1 MKRLFP
7 LAATIML
14 GACTAIPVKTLYK
27 LATADLMTVDPTVL
41 RVAAQMPDWVAPRPE
56 GVKLELGMKRDG
68 ETPLT
73 ERFSLEAIPTSLEG
87 KTLNDAA
94 KSGYQLY
101 AYRLAPADIPRL
113 QHFRDTL
120 KAKKAD
126 GGKKPESSMG
136 VSVDACRKTELP
148 DGKIPMTTY
157 LRLDTESGYLP
168 LLVDYDLKQKV
179 NGKDL
184 AALIP
189 PCQSHQ
195 SH

>member
-7 LAATIML
+7 IAAAILL

-27 LATADLMTVDPTVL
+27 LATADLMTVDSTVL
-41 RVAAQMPDWVAPRPE
+41 RVAAQMPDWVAPRPA
-56 GVKLELGMKRDG
+56 GVKLELGMKRTG
-68 ETPLT
+68 EPDVS
-73 ERFSLEAIPTSLEG
+73 ERFILEAIPTSLEG

-94 KSGYQLY
+94 KPGYQLY

-126 GGKKPESSMG
+126 GGKKPESTMG
-136 VSVDACRKTELP
+136 VGVDACRKTELP
-148 DGKIPMTTY
+148 AGEIPMTTF
-157 LRLDTESGYLP
+157 LQLDRGSGYMP
-168 LLVDYDLKQKV
+168 LVVDYNLKKEV
-179 NGKDL
+179 DGKNL

-189 PCQSHQ
+189 PCQP
-195 SH
+195 